1 MSVIGIDPSVDHPA
15 LAIWPAKETWQFR
28 IKGEGSARFDAL
40 FCELRGWCAN
50 NAPDDLQAVF
60 IERPTGGF
68 NNPTLYQ
75 ANGIIQVAMMRGLIA
90 LYPHPPTVFEI
101 SPRTWKKEAIGSGR
115 AKKDDVMKW
124 ARNQVWDQKDLPPP
138 SNLTQDTADAL
149 AISCAGYKLLST
161 ERETTGGTD
170 HA

>member
-1 MSVIGIDPSVDHPA
+1 MTGSVIGIDPSVQRPA

-28 IKGEGSARFDAL
+28 IKGKGSARFDAL

-101 SPRTWKKEAIGSGR
+101 SPGTWKKEALGSGR
-115 AKKDDVMKW
+115 AKKDDVKLW
-124 ARNQVWDQKDLPPP
+124 ALCERRKAV
-138 SNLTQDTADAL
+138 TQDEADAL

-170 HA
+170 R

>member
-15 LAIWPAKETWQFR
+15 LAVWPAKETWQFK

-75 ANGIIQVAMMRGLIA
+75 ANGVLQVAIRRGLA
-90 LYPHPPTVFEI
+90 GYYHHPVSVFEI
-101 SPRTWKKEAIGSGR
+101 SPGTWKKEAIGSGR
-115 AKKDDVMKW
+115 AKKDDVAAW
-124 ARNQVWDQKDLPPP
+124 ASEFLPGMDW
-138 SNLTQDTADAL
+138 TQDQADAL

>member
-1 MSVIGIDPSVDHPA
+1 MTGSVIGIDPSVQRPA

-101 SPRTWKKEAIGSGR
+101 SPGTWKKEALGSGR
-115 AKKDDVMKW
+115 AKKHDVAMW
-124 ARNQVWDQKDLPPP
+124 AASCMFSDGDYETF
-138 SNLTQDTADAL
+138 TQDEADAL

-161 ERETTGGTD
+161 EKRND
-170 HA
+170 RRD

>member
-28 IKGEGSARFDAL
+28 IKGEGSARFDSL

-101 SPRTWKKEAIGSGR
+101 SPGTWKKEALGSGR
-115 AKKDDVMKW
+115 AKKHDVAMW
-124 ARNQVWDQKDLPPP
+124 AASCMFSDGDYETF
-138 SNLTQDTADAL
+138 TQDEADAL

>member
-15 LAIWPAKETWQFR
+15 IAIWPAKETWQFR

-50 NAPDDLQAVF
+50 YAPGDLQAVF

-101 SPRTWKKEAIGSGR
+101 SPGTWKKEALGSGR
-115 AKKDDVMKW
+115 AKKQDVLKW
-124 ARNQVWDQKDLPPP
+124 AATKIANPVPGKIY
-138 SNLTQDTADAL
+138 TQDEADAL

-161 ERETTGGTD
+161 GEATTKGATTD
-170 HA
+170 A